1 MIGKSTS
8 SSARLLFFLSLFLL
22 SLSLSAAL
30 ASEHPA
36 GPPEPWSETVFEYV
50 NETYGAEAEDR
61 LRYLHDLVDDNQHL
75 SVGAKLKL
83 VNETLNH
90 LPWIAD
96 AEHWQEADYWATPMQ
111 TITTFGG
118 DCEDYAI
125 AKWLVLEHLGISPTH
140 LRLAYV
146 KIKATGED
154 HMVLLY
160 IINPTDPPQQQKAYV
175 LDNYIDQVKSDDERD
190 DLLAIFVFDVHGNVV
205 LIEDNGTELHV
216 KGVYEERRI
225 KKLEDLLRRI
235 DEEDAIY
242 SKLNG
247 GRSLL
252 PSV

>member
-1 MIGKSTS
+1 MRLFIVLTLLLLGALFST
-8 SSARLLFFLSLFLL
+8 
-22 SLSLSAAL
+22 AL
-30 ASEHPA
+30 AGEV
-36 GPPEPWSETVFEYV
+36 PPGVAEPWSEAVFEHV
-50 NETYGAEAEDR
+50 NQTFGPEAEER
-61 LRYLHDLVDDNQHL
+61 LRYLQDLVDDNQHL
-75 SVGAKLKL
+75 SVEEKLKL

-125 AKWLVLEHLGISPTH
+125 AKWLVLEHLGISPNH

-146 KIKATGED
+146 KIKSTGED

-160 IINPTDPPQQQKAYV
+160 IINPTDPPQKHEAYV
-175 LDNYIDQVKSDDERD
+175 LDNYIDQVKTDEERD
-190 DLLAIFVFDVHGNVV
+190 DLHAIFVFDARGNIV
-205 LIEDNGTELHV
+205 LIEDNGTERQV
-216 KGVYEERRI
+216 KGIYEERRI
-225 KKLEDLLRRI
+225 KKLDDLLLRI
-235 DEEDAIY
+235 DEEDIIY
-242 SKLNG
+242 SELNG